1 MNITDY
7 LEDISQYPLLKKNE
21 EINYSIRAK
30 KGDIEAK
37 NLIIIS
43 NLRLVVSIAK
53 KYTNLGIP
61 FLDLI
66 QEGNI
71 GLIKATEKFDPSLEK
86 RFSTYAIFWIKQSI
100 LSHISTNRCGMRF
113 PQYIY
118 DNISKINKFTQSYKT
133 LHTTFPTLDEI
144 SKNLG
149 VKVKDIKK
157 YIEISEK
164 NFVSLEETCGE
175 NIDFHDII
183 ASDENL
189 ESILIHKDTNEELL
203 KFLDSLAPNE
213 KNVIIGRYGLF
224 NSEVLTLGEI
234 GVKLS
239 LTKERIR
246 QIQLKAIDKLKIKLS
261 DFH

>member
-1 MNITDY
+1 MNATDY
-7 LEDISQYPLLKKNE
+7 LKDISRYPLLKKNE
-21 EINYSIRAK
+21 EIIYSIRAK

-100 LSHISTNRCGMRF
+100 LSHISTNRSGVRF

-118 DNISKINKFTQSYKT
+118 DNISRINKFKQSYKI
-133 LHTTFPTLDEI
+133 LHTTFPSLEEI

-149 VKVKDIKK
+149 VKIVDIKK
-157 YIEISEK
+157 YIEISEN
-164 NFVSLEETCGE
+164 NFVSLEKNCGE
-175 NIDFHDII
+175 NIDYHDII

-203 KFLDSLAPNE
+203 KFLEYLTPNE
-213 KNVIIGRYGLF
+213 KNVLIGRYGLF
-224 NSEVLTLGEI
+224 NSEILTLGEI
-234 GVKLS
+234 GDKLH

-246 QIQLKAIDKLKIKLS
+246 QIQLKAIDKLKIKFYN
-261 DFH
+261 FH